1 MHRDA
6 TQGINSGVLACTH
19 RLDHLASLL
28 RMDTTPSD
36 SAPYGRPVHADSGI
50 LPPLTSID
58 LQNIGSGPEYGQVHL
73 GEPIVDQHDPATHD
87 GTDANATNLAAH
99 TPTLATEE
107 PYQQQNFA
115 HPVDESFVKST
126 GSEKAPR
133 SHTPD
138 FTKDHKALEQQM
150 ALKQDEE
157 LPKLTFMQRV
167 SNFFKGNADA
177 LEQERINKEL
187 QEKLWAD
194 PAPFRF
200 KPGQLC
206 SLIDPE
212 DYEALREMG
221 GVNGLLAGVGSNP
234 ETGITP
240 DTSAQEGK
248 YMGTVADRERV
259 YGRNILPE
267 RKSKSLLTL
276 MWLALQDKILIV
288 LIVAAIVSL
297 ALGFYSDFG
306 QEQRVPC
313 LHPDEGETDCEAPKV
328 DWVEG
333 VAILVA
339 VLIVDLVGSLNDW
352 QKERQFRT
360 LDAKK
365 EARDVTVLR
374 SGTKHQ
380 VDVHDVLVGDI
391 VSFEPGEVLAF
402 DGVVLRGHNIKC
414 DESSATGESD
424 MISKLPFDE
433 YTKELDNAT
442 GPLKHKSCFMI
453 SGSKVLEGVG
463 EFVVTAVGPMSF
475 NGKLMMSLREEPENT
490 PLQTKLNHMAE
501 LIAKLGTSAGLILF
515 IALMIRYFV
524 QLGIDKDDGTP
535 TLDASKYGRKFIDI
549 LIISVTIIVVAVP
562 EGLPLA
568 VTLALAFATRR
579 MSNRNLLVRILGS
592 CETMANATC
601 VCTDKTG
608 TLTQNK
614 MNVVAGCIGCDLQ
627 FQDKIKFEVDNSA
640 PSDDLVVMEDMS
652 SQLPSSVRKLLTDSI
667 CINSTA
673 FIPDQSDPVEEEE
686 EPVEK
691 PWYVKLFSS
700 SPKKVQVAEPESPFI
715 GSKTETALL
724 AMVINLNWG
733 DYALIRKAAQVVQM
747 IPFGSKRKSMGV
759 VIKTDHGYRFL
770 LKGASEV
777 LLGLS
782 TRTVALH
789 GQAANGEIP
798 TLPIDDAL
806 RTNLEDTIKGYASQS
821 LRTISLCYRD
831 FESWPPPNAPTEEG
845 EVKYEFLAQEMTL
858 LGITAIEDPLRNGVP
873 EAVRACGRAG
883 VQVKMCTGD
892 NILTARSIATQCGI
906 FKPGGIVIEGPAFRQ
921 LSDDE
926 LTEVAPRIQ
935 VLARSSPDD
944 KKKLIDKLKSLGEVV
959 AVTGDGTNDGPALKA
974 ANVGFS
980 MGIAGSEVAKE
991 ASDIILLDDNFS
1003 SIVNA
1008 IMWGRCV
1015 NDAVR
1020 KFLQFQ
1026 FTVNIVAVI
1035 VTFVSAIASD
1045 SENSVLTAV
1054 QLLWLNLIMDTL
1066 AALALATDPADES
1079 SLDRKPDR
1087 SSAPLVT
1094 TEMWKHIVVQSVYQI
1109 IVILVLNFRGA
1120 HILHYEH
1127 EGPGPRARDH
1137 LIMGALIFNTFVW
1150 CQLFNQVNARRL
1162 DRKFNIF
1169 HNMHKNLWFI
1179 LIILIEI
1186 GAQVLIMFIGG
1197 ATFSVIRLHGRE
1209 WGISIVAGFI
1219 SWPLGILTRLCPTEP
1234 IERALISMRLMPD
1247 PNALPTLSQE
1257 ARDLRPVLPDN
1268 YSDWNEPTVG
1278 RLAKELGAYS
1288 RIRGGR
1294 LRASNLVL
1302 KSNKRLMR
1310 DQDIHPQSLL
1320 AIVPAFIGAS
1330 VGGGWRPA
1338 GSRSASQQSDVQGT
1352 TTAKALFEQG
1362 KLQFHPDT
1370 PEDNPYLSQLKG
1382 GYTA

>member
-1 MHRDA
+1 
-6 TQGINSGVLACTH
+6 
-19 RLDHLASLL
+19 
-28 RMDTTPSD
+28 
-36 SAPYGRPVHADSGI
+36 
-50 LPPLTSID
+50 
-58 LQNIGSGPEYGQVHL
+58 
-73 GEPIVDQHDPATHD
+73 
-87 GTDANATNLAAH
+87 
-99 TPTLATEE
+99 
-107 PYQQQNFA
+107 
-115 HPVDESFVKST
+115 
-126 GSEKAPR
+126 
-133 SHTPD
+133 
-138 FTKDHKALEQQM
+138 
-150 ALKQDEE
+150 
-157 LPKLTFMQRV
+157 MQRV
-167 SNFFKGNADA
+167 STFFKGNADA

-212 DYEALREMG
+212 DYEALRKMG

-234 ETGITP
+234 ESGIMP
-240 DTSAQEGK
+240 DTSAKDGK
-248 YMGTVADRERV
+248 YAGTVADRERV
-259 YGRNILPE
+259 YGRNVLPE

-288 LIVAAIVSL
+288 LIIAAIVSL
-297 ALGFYSDFG
+297 ALGFYTDFG
-306 QEQRVPC
+306 QEERVPC
-313 LHPDEGETDCEAPKV
+313 LNPDEGETDCKAPKV

-391 VSFEPGEVLAF
+391 
-402 DGVVLRGHNIKC
+402 C

-424 MISKLPFDE
+424 MISKLPYDE
-433 YTKELDNAT
+433 YTKELDSAT

-463 EFVVTAVGPMSF
+463 EFAVTAVGPMSF

-501 LIAKLGTSAGLILF
+501 LIAKLGTTAGLVLF

-524 QLGIDKDDGTP
+524 QLGYDKDDGTP

-549 LIISVTIIVVAVP
+549 LIISVTIIVVA
-562 EGLPLA
+562 
-568 VTLALAFATRR
+568 
-579 MSNRNLLVRILGS
+579 
-592 CETMANATC
+592 TMANATC

-614 MNVVAGCIGCDLQ
+614 MNVVAGCIGCDLH
-627 FQDKIKFEVDNSA
+627 FQDRIKFEVDNSA

-652 SQLPSSVRKLLTDSI
+652 SQLPTSVRKLLTDSI

-673 FIPDQSDPVEEEE
+673 FIPDRSDPVEEEE
-686 EPVEK
+686 KPVEK

-700 SPKKVQVAEPESPFI
+700 SPKKMQVAESESPFI

-724 AMVINLNWG
+724 TMVINLNWG
-733 DYALIRKAAQVVQM
+733 DYASIRKATQVVQM

-759 VIKTDHGYRFL
+759 VIKTDHGYL
-770 LKGASEV
+770 
-777 LLGLS
+777 
-782 TRTVALH
+782 ALH
-789 GQAANGEIP
+789 KQAAEGEIP

-858 LGITAIEDPLRNGVP
+858 LGITAIEDPLRQGVP

-892 NILTARSIATQCGI
+892 NILTARSIANQCGI
-906 FKPGGIVIEGPAFRQ
+906 FKP
-921 LSDDE
+921 
-926 LTEVAPRIQ
+926 
-935 VLARSSPDD
+935 
-944 KKKLIDKLKSLGEVV
+944 
-959 AVTGDGTNDGPALKA
+959 
-974 ANVGFS
+974 
-980 MGIAGSEVAKE
+980 GSEVAKE

-1079 SLDRKPDR
+1079 SLDRNPDR

-1094 TEMWKHIVVQSVYQI
+1094 TEMWKHIVVQSIYQI
-1109 IVILVLNFRGA
+1109 IVILVLNF
-1120 HILHYEH
+1120 E
-1127 EGPGPRARDH
+1127 
-1137 LIMGALIFNTFVW
+1137 
-1150 CQLFNQVNARRL
+1150 
-1162 DRKFNIF
+1162 
-1169 HNMHKNLWFI
+1169 
-1179 LIILIEI
+1179 
-1186 GAQVLIMFIGG
+1186 
-1197 ATFSVIRLHGRE
+1197 
-1209 WGISIVAGFI
+1209 
-1219 SWPLGILTRLCPTEP
+1219 
-1234 IERALISMRLMPD
+1234 
-1247 PNALPTLSQE
+1247 
-1257 ARDLRPVLPDN
+1257 DN

-1288 RIRGGR
+1288 RI
-1294 LRASNLVL
+1294 
-1302 KSNKRLMR
+1302 
-1310 DQDIHPQSLL
+1310 Q
-1320 AIVPAFIGAS
+1320 
-1330 VGGGWRPA
+1330 
-1338 GSRSASQQSDVQGT
+1338 
-1352 TTAKALFEQG
+1352 
-1362 KLQFHPDT
+1362 
-1370 PEDNPYLSQLKG
+1370 DNPYLSQLKG
-1382 GYTA
+1382 GYTT